1 MTIDLDGLLERIAD
15 FRFELQYRP
24 SWHSTFA
31 TTLSKPEDS
40 DGRPVQWLK
49 IFHVELRDI
58 LDEMRVNAFYVRD
71 PELYE
76 RGKDLLKE
84 LDSVTEPFNTNYL
97 VFERIVK
104 DLPYKR
110 ITESEMPSTILTSL
124 VKHSYDLPQAAKALA
139 NYLDICEGRFGE
151 FPNADDIRDELE
163 ILTLMEAA
171 DD

>member
-1 MTIDLDGLLERIAD
+1 MAIDLDELLERIAD
-15 FRFELQYRP
+15 FRFDLQYRP
-24 SWHSTFA
+24 SWHSAFA

-40 DGRPVQWLK
+40 DGRPIQWLK

-58 LDEMRVNAFYVRD
+58 LAEMQAKAFYVRD
-71 PELYE
+71 PELFE

-84 LDSVTEPFNTNYL
+84 LESVTEPFNSNYL
-97 VFERIVK
+97 VFERIIK

-110 ITESEMPSTILTSL
+110 IIESEMPTTILTSL
-124 VKHSYDLPQAAKALA
+124 VRHSYDLPQAASALA

-163 ILTLMEAA
+163 VLILMEGSS
-171 DD
+171 D